1 MARACKRPG
10 GWLGEVKEGIFRGFS
25 RDTASAALNGMKPI
39 VLRSTGTWGRRLL
52 ASDKWEDFRPARL
65 LAFPL
70 PPSHT
75 AVPRLASELIRTG
88 MGGGGEGGGVS
99 KSNAQGME
107 SSTTALKKKK
117 PAMNVSD
124 G

>member
-75 AVPRLASELIRTG
+75 AVPRLASELIRTQG
-88 MGGGGEGGGVS
+88 WEEEKEGESGRVT
-99 KSNAQGME
+99 NAQGME
-107 SSTTALKKKK
+107 SSTTA
-117 PAMNVSD
+117 
-124 G
+124 